1 MDWIGLVGSE
11 SNSQS
16 VGNQGSVTQL
26 QGQLKMLSQMDVE
39 VVKFYQLPPPLN
51 RFFGRI
57 CFYGYG
63 GTPPPP
69 RFGRS
74 PYNRGFTR
82 HFLAQISE

>member
-39 VVKFYQLPPPLN
+39 VVKFYQLPPTLN

-57 CFYGYG
+57 FFTDLGV
-63 GTPPPP
+63 PPLPP
-69 RFGRS
+69 FRKES
-74 PYNRGFTR
+74 V
-82 HFLAQISE
+82 